1 MEEAEERSDKDT
13 VLLVDE
19 ADKLFVDDKKNPP
32 VNCKAIIGFTATI
45 PSGAEGGYIEKRLK
59 DKLNFLICDNFG
71 YPPDEMKLDGE
82 VQGFED
88 FFKASTRGAKLV

>member
-71 YPPDEMKLDGE
+71 YP
-82 VQGFED
+82 
-88 FFKASTRGAKLV
+88 S